1 MRAVN
6 NDAATLEIQIELH
19 IKGKLSQLEGVGR
32 LERDSQLGQVLRVEV
47 DDPLGGSPEFL
58 FPVDCIQRDESLDLQ
73 QAAELRLR
81 VDLSRGT
88 VIAIAK

>member
-6 NDAATLEIQIELH
+6 KDEATLEIHIELL
-19 IKGKLSQLEGVGR
+19 IQGKLSQLDGVGR
-32 LERDSQLGQVLRVEV
+32 FEHDLQLGQVLRVEM

-58 FPVDCIQRDESLDLQ
+58 FPLDCIQRDESFDLRRVAQ
-73 QAAELRLR
+73 LRLR

-88 VIAIAK
+88 VIATIE